1 MSAPPPPPP
10 GGTPAPRAT
19 PSADA
24 GTRPVLVRAV
34 SRWQLGGLSI
44 NDVVGSGVYLLPA
57 AAAALL
63 GPTSVWAVILAGAAV
78 GLLVL
83 CFAEAST
90 HFDEPGGGYLY
101 TREAF
106 GRFVG
111 FEVGWMTWLARV
123 ASVAS
128 LSNGLALAIAYLW
141 EPAASGLPR
150 VAIIAAAI
158 GSLAWVNVVGVRSGA
173 RAAVALV
180 VAKMLPLAFF
190 VVVGVFFMD
199 WSRAIAWEAPR
210 PGTLGEA
217 ALLLLFAYA
226 GFENAPA
233 AAGEYRNP
241 RRDVPFAL
249 LTMIVIITLTYTLV
263 QLVAL
268 GTLPGLAES
277 PSPLAESAGRIA
289 GPAGALLLTVG
300 ATLSIFGNIGNTTL
314 LGPRYLY
321 ALGVDGFGPAALA
334 RIHPRY
340 HTPANAI
347 IVQSALALVLALS
360 GSFVQLAMLSVIAR
374 LTTYIGTAAAVP
386 VLRRRFGSR
395 PDAFRLPGGPT
406 IPILALLLSLVFL
419 TSARWENLVA
429 GAAALA
435 VGALLYRF
443 QRPPVAPGV
452 APPADAGGGPGAARQ
467 PAGPDA

>member
-1 MSAPPPPPP
+1 MN
-10 GGTPAPRAT
+10 R
-19 PSADA
+19 SADA
-24 GTRPVLVRAV
+24 AARPTLVRAV
-34 SRWQLGGLSI
+34 SRWQLVGLSI

-63 GPTSVWAVILAGAAV
+63 GPTSVWAVVLAGVAV
-78 GLLVL
+78 AVLVL
-83 CFAEAST
+83 CFAEASS

-128 LSNGLALAIAYLW
+128 LTNGLALAVAFLW
-141 EPAASGLPR
+141 PPAATGWPR
-150 VAIIAAAI
+150 ALILGATIA
-158 GSLAWVNVVGVRSGA
+158 LLTWVNVVGVKSGA

-180 VAKMLPLAFF
+180 IAKMLPLAIF
-190 VVVGVFFMD
+190 VLAGVFFMD
-199 WSRAIAWEAPR
+199 WSRAVAWEAPR
-210 PGTLGEA
+210 AGTLGEA

-277 PSPLAESAGRIA
+277 PSPLAEAAGRFL
-289 GPAGALLLTVG
+289 GPTGALLLTVG
-300 ATLSIFGNIGNTTL
+300 ATLSIVGNIGNTTL

-321 ALGVDGFGPAALA
+321 ALGVDGFGPPALA
-334 RIHPRY
+334 RVHPRY
-340 HTPANAI
+340 QTPANAI
-347 IVQSALALVLALS
+347 ITQSVLALLLALS

-386 VLRRRFGSR
+386 VLRKRFGNR

-406 IPILALLLSLVFL
+406 IPILALLLSAVFL
-419 TSARWENLVA
+419 LSAQWENLVA
-429 GAAALA
+429 GLVALA
-435 VGALLYRF
+435 VGAVVYRF
-443 QRPPVAPGV
+443 QRPP
-452 APPADAGGGPGAARQ
+452 APPSVEP
-467 PAGPDA
+467 PAIREA